1 MAGEL
6 FDALWDAGQ
15 EFGVAMVGMHAAEGL
30 RVEKQYMVTRDLTH
44 DVNPDEAGLHR
55 FVKVDKGDFVGR
67 EALLARRARHES
79 GEEPYRW
86 TLAYLAVDTDVSDVH
101 GSDGVYHDG
110 KCIGMVTTGHHG
122 YHLDQGF
129 AFAYLRPEYAEPGT
143 ELEVRVVGDLK
154 PARVLSE
161 PAYDAPSERLRM

>member
-1 MAGEL
+1 M
-6 FDALWDAGQ
+6 
-15 EFGVAMVGMHAAEGL
+15 
-30 RVEKQYMVTRDLTH
+30 EKQYMVTRDLTH

-67 EALLARRARHES
+67 EALLARRAKHES

-86 TLAYLAVDTDVSDVH
+86 KLTYLAVDTDVAEVH

-110 KCIGMVTTGHHG
+110 TCIGMVTTGGYG
-122 YHLDQGF
+122 YHLQQGF

-154 PARVLSE
+154 PARVLGE
-161 PAYDAPSERLRM
+161 PAYDAPSARLRM